1 MAGTQQVNLT
11 ALQTHKGEVQDIGA
25 GVKTAAEA
33 TVEGQAMSDDAFGI
47 VGSPFGAAM
56 ELWTATAS
64 IFINGVADSAE
75 DIADKL
81 QQAHDAYDTHETNS
95 KNTINTLGKELPE

>member
-33 TVEGQAMSDDAFGI
+33 TASAQAFGDTSFGL
-47 VGSPFGAAM
+47 VGQVFALPLQAYLSIASSFIDKVAA
-56 ELWTATAS
+56 S
-64 IFINGVADSAE
+64 AD

-81 QQAHDAYDTHETNS
+81 QQAHDHYDTHEQ
-95 KNTINTLGKELPE
+95 NTKEKVTSFGKELPA

>member
-25 GVKTAAEA
+25 GVKTAADA
-33 TVEGQAMSDDAFGI
+33 TGSAQAFMDDSFGI
-47 VGSPFGAAM
+47 VGQVFAAP
-56 ELWTATAS
+56 LQLYLSVAS
-64 IFINGVADSAE
+64 SFIDKVASSAD

-81 QQAHDAYDTHETNS
+81 QQAHDHYDANEQGTKDRVNS
-95 KNTINTLGKELPE
+95 FGKELPE

>member
-33 TVEGQAMSDDAFGI
+33 TSSGQALNDWAFGI
-47 VGSPFGAAM
+47 VGQAFALPLQLYLSS
-56 ELWTATAS
+56 ATEFIGQVAS
-64 IFINGVADSAE
+64 CADT
-75 DIADKL
+75 IADKL
-81 QQAHDAYDTHETNS
+81 QQAHDHYDTNEQGTKDKVNS
-95 KNTINTLGKELPE
+95 FGKELPQ

>member
-11 ALQTHKGEVQDIGA
+11 ALQTHKGEVQDIGE

-33 TVEGQAMSDDAFGI
+33 TVEGQAMGDDAFGI
-47 VGSPFGAAM
+47 VGAPFGAAM
-56 ELWTATAS
+56 ELWTGIAS
-64 IFINGVADSAE
+64 IFINSVADSAE

-81 QQAHDAYDTHETNS
+81 QQAHDKYDNHETAS
-95 KNTINTLGKELPE
+95 KNKLNSFGKELPE

>member
-11 ALQTHKGEVQDIGA
+11 ALQAHKGEVQDIGE

-33 TVEGQAMSDDAFGI
+33 TGSAQAFGDSSFGL
-47 VGSPFGAAM
+47 VGQVFALPLQAYLSI
-56 ELWTATAS
+56 AS
-64 IFINGVADSAE
+64 AFIGQVASSAD

-81 QQAHDAYDTHETNS
+81 QQAHDHYDTNEQGTKDKVTS
-95 KNTINTLGKELPE
+95 FGKELPA